1 MGSGLIVV
9 DATGTILGAKGIP
22 SVAED
27 KEQAEAMAALE
38 AVKMAKKKKKMQI
51 TNLQLQ
57 GDCLNVV
64 NTLKGRVGSIKWTNN
79 AIIRDCLELLK
90 FSNKWDVSYISR
102 ATNSVADVLS
112 KNVSSSTS
120 IIRWEEMI
128 PS

>member
-1 MGSGLIVV
+1 
-9 DATGTILGAKGIP
+9 
-22 SVAED
+22 
-27 KEQAEAMAALE
+27 
-38 AVKMAKKKKKMQI
+38 MQI